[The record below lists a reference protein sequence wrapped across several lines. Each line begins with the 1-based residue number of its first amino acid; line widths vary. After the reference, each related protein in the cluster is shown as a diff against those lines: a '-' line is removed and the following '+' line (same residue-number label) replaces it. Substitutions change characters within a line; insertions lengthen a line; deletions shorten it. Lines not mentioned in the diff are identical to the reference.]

1 MSAAVAAAAA
11 RAAGA
16 AVASARPVA
25 GGDVNAAMRVTLDD
39 GRELF
44 VKHRDAA
51 PEGMFAVEAAGLAWL
66 AGANALRVPAGA
78 AVDGGWLA
86 MEWIDRGRPAPGHD
100 ERLGR
105 GLAALHRAGAPGF
118 GRAGGGTGFI
128 GPLPVPDDPLPT
140 WAEFLARRRLM
151 PLAEAAHRAG
161 ALAAADVRALEG
173 LCARLPYL
181 LGPAEPPARLH
192 GDLWAGNS
200 FPDATGAP
208 VLVDPAAFGGHRETD
223 LAMMRLFGGF
233 GDRVFAA
240 YAEAHPLAPG
250 HDDRVEL
257 HQLLPLLVHAALF
270 GGGYAG
276 SVRRIVRRFG

>member
-11 RAAGA
+11 RAAGSA
-16 AVASARPVA
+16 AASWRAVT

-44 VKHRDAA
+44 VKHRDPA
-51 PEGMFAVEAAGLAWL
+51 PAGMFAAEAEGLRWLAAAG
-66 AGANALRVPAGA
+66 ALRVPEVVAAG
-78 AVDGGWLA
+78 DGWLA
-86 MEWIDRGRPAPGHD
+86 MEWIERGRPARDHD

-105 GLAALHRAGAPGF
+105 GLAALHRAGAPAF
-118 GRAGGGTGFI
+118 GREGGGTGFI
-128 GPLPVPDDPLPT
+128 GPLPVPDDPLPR
-140 WAEFLARRRLM
+140 WAEFLGRRRLM
-151 PLAEAAHRAG
+151 PLAAAGHRAG
-161 ALAAADVRALEG
+161 ALGPDDVAAVEALCG
-173 LCARLPYL
+173 RLPDL

-200 FPDATGAP
+200 FPDAAGAP
-208 VLVDPAAFGGHRETD
+208 VLVDPAAYGGHRETD

-240 YAEAHPLAPG
+240 YAEDHPLAPG
-250 HDDRVEL
+250 HEDRVEL

-276 SVRRIVRRFG
+276 SVRRILRRFA